1 MSLQTA
7 EGLLDAESLLQALLK
22 DLGEV
27 NSGLLR
33 LGVEPAGNGK
43 GLFDRPGI
51 VLAAVFVRISL
62 IRKECLHG
70 CYNAVSAGRAL
81 LTVFDGE
88 TVVDH
93 LLYISAV
100 LGEHKP
106 FEMICICEHR
116 IQLWRHRLPA
126 RADSGR

>member
-1 MSLQTA
+1 MLVRKVDIEFKVTHYYQMVP
-7 EGLLDAESLLQALLK
+7 Q
-22 DLGEV
+22 
-27 NSGLLR
+27 
-33 LGVEPAGNGK
+33 
-43 GLFDRPGI
+43 
-51 VLAAVFVRISL
+51 LAAVFVRISL

-81 LTVFDGE
+81 LTVFNGE